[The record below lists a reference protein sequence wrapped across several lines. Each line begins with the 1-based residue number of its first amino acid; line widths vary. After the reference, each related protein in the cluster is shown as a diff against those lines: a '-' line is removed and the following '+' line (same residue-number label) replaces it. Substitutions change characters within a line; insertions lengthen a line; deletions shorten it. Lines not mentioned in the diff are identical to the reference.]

1 MSGGEKRA
9 RLLVCS
15 VCQFET
21 YSKGGFVWHQ
31 KSAHGRKV
39 GSGVPGKTRG
49 RPETVGE
56 DDDAA
61 EVDGIPVHARAR
73 RRVGHL
79 AAPSGGASGRNTGH
93 FGPGAAGVQELDT
106 ALAGNEAIAGFGA
119 LAPDHSGSYDA
130 AIRAQLYPL
139 LEMTR
144 VLRDNATEGAM
155 DPEYQ
160 YQSLATR
167 IFSLYEVL
175 DDAARSVPILQRRR
189 NSRCGRFT
197 TPRLRALQQF
207 VLGVGGAGLSV

>member
-1 MSGGEKRA
+1 MSCGKKRA

-21 YSKGGFVWHQ
+21 YSKGGVVWHQ
-31 KSAHGRKV
+31 TSAHGRKV
-39 GSGVPGKTRG
+39 GSGVPGKKRG
-49 RPETVGE
+49 RPKTEGE

-61 EVDGIPVHARAR
+61 EVDGITVHARAR

-79 AAPSGGASGRNTGH
+79 AAPSGGASGRNPGH
-93 FGPGAAGVQELDT
+93 FGPGAVGVQELDT
-106 ALAGNEAIAGFGA
+106 ALAGDEAIAGFGA

-144 VLRDNATEGAM
+144 VLRENVTEGAM

-167 IFSLYEVL
+167 IFSL
-175 DDAARSVPILQRRR
+175 
-189 NSRCGRFT
+189 
-197 TPRLRALQQF
+197 
-207 VLGVGGAGLSV
+207 